1 MKEKDF
7 EREDL
12 RVDFPQEYLKGM
24 ALWFCP
30 KTNYLRL
37 PLENLPQPDFRM
49 PAGSG
54 DALSIKDI
62 SSKGLM
68 LRIDNPARTLAI
80 DPETMGMFIYL
91 QLHAPWNNDLSYL
104 LSLFFYARIAV
115 AKQTES
121 RVSIGVEFLRQGI
134 GARLEKTLE
143 LLNVEKYGVE
153 DLMRWCTQFARQ
165 QLPQAARLCQG
176 LSLDRLL
183 DELDALNANPGQ
195 PQHCSSTVEF

>member
-1 MKEKDF
+1 
-7 EREDL
+7 
-12 RVDFPQEYLKGM
+12 
-24 ALWFCP
+24 
-30 KTNYLRL
+30 
-37 PLENLPQPDFRM
+37 
-49 PAGSG
+49 
-54 DALSIKDI
+54 
-62 SSKGLM
+62 
-68 LRIDNPARTLAI
+68 
-80 DPETMGMFIYL
+80 MGMFIYL